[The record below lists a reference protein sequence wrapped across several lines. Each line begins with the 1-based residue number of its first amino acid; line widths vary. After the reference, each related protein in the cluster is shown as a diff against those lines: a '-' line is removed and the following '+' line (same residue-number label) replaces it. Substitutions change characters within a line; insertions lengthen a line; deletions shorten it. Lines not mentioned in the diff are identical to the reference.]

1 MIQKGEQKRA
11 TRDSTTKAVMRT
23 NRDHRQKERRLKDK
37 VNPHPAVRCCVH

>member
-11 TRDSTTKAVMRT
+11 KRDSTTKAVRT

-37 VNPHPAVRCCVH
+37 VNTHPAVRCCVH